1 MVTKAHEWDIR
12 IIKTDEL
19 QTGLKFD
26 EAKVIEILKEIFD
39 KEAVELFTN
48 DKRRLEIEA
57 NVAKS
62 LKIQL
67 DEKCKS
73 EKEDKREWFV
83 VVGSTFAISSKP
95 PKTCTRFSGNCKFF
109 NFFGI
114 RM

>member
-1 MVTKAHEWDIR
+1 MVTKAQEWDIR
-12 IIKTDEL
+12 IIKTEEV
-19 QTGLKFD
+19 QTGLKFE
-26 EAKVIEILKEIFD
+26 EAKVLEILKETFD
-39 KEAVELFTN
+39 KDATGLFTN

-62 LKIQL
+62 LKIEL
-67 DEKCKS
+67 DAKCKS

-109 NFFGI
+109 NFFAI